1 VGFAVTLYD
10 AYGRKVEPAL
20 LNGEQAAPSMT
31 GIRNAYA
38 WLYPTSG
45 LTPERLVSIL
55 RQADFGD
62 PFLYLEM
69 AEEMEEKELHYLAVL
84 GTRKLTVSQLE
95 VIVKPASAAAE
106 DVKLAKFVDE
116 VFHNLQLEE
125 HLFNILDAIGKG
137 FSITEIVWE
146 QGSQWVPSRLL
157 WRDPRWFLF
166 DWISGEEPLV
176 RSLGLHEEG
185 LKRAPHLSR
194 TATPWMA
201 GPPDARIGIQ
211 PLAERLAPFKFIRH
225 VAKAKSGLPVRG
237 GLARAVAIAYLFKS
251 YLLKGW
257 MGYTDLF
264 GQPLRLGKYGPGA
277 SEVDRETLLTAVANL
292 GTDAAAIMP
301 SSMAIEFVE
310 QKNAGA
316 GNDVYE
322 RLALYLND
330 QITLA
335 VLGQTLTTQ
344 MPKEGG
350 SRAAASVHQAV
361 RRDILQADA
370 VRLAASLSRDLVKP
384 IVDLNFGPQK
394 KYPSVSLGLP
404 DDQDVKVFADA
415 VSELADR
422 GLRVSQKVVLDKL
435 GLPEAAD
442 DEPVLTPKQSIAE
455 TAVPAEDDA
464 AAAQSSKK
472 KLVGVA
478 TKETIAMAPASYG
491 EARRQASGQILE

>member
-1 VGFAVTLYD
+1 MTLYD
-10 AYGRKVEPAL
+10 AYGREVIPEL
-20 LNGEQAAPSMT
+20 LKGEQAAPTMT

-38 WLYPTSG
+38 WLYPAAG
-45 LTPERLVSIL
+45 LTPERLVAIL

-62 PFLYLEM
+62 PFLFLEL

-84 GTRKLTVSQLE
+84 STRKLTVSQLE
-95 VIVKPASAAAE
+95 VIVKPASNSGA
-106 DVKLAKFVDE
+106 DLKLAEFVQECLD
-116 VFHNLQLEE
+116 NLQLAE
-125 HLFNILDAIGKG
+125 HLFDILDAVGKG
-137 FSITEIVWE
+137 FSLTEIEWS
-146 QGSQWVPSRLL
+146 QGAQWVPARLH

-176 RSLGLHEEG
+176 RSLGLSDENG
-185 LKRAPHLSR
+185 TRPPHLSR
-194 TATPWMA
+194 SMSPYLA
-201 GPPDARIGIQ
+201 GRPDARIGVQ
-211 PLAERLAPFKFIRH
+211 PLAEPLAPFKFIRH
-225 VAKAKSGLPVRG
+225 VSKARSGLPVRG

-257 MGYTDLF
+257 MGYVDLF
-264 GQPLRLGKYGPGA
+264 GQPLRVGKYGPGA
-277 SEVDRETLLTAVANL
+277 SQADRDALLTAVANL

-301 SSMAIEFVE
+301 SSMVVE
-310 QKNAGA
+310 LTEVKNAGG

-322 RLALYLND
+322 RMALYLND

-370 VRLAASLSRDLVKP
+370 IRLGGTLNLDLVKP

-394 KYPSVSLGLP
+394 RYPQISLGLP
-404 DDQDVKVFADA
+404 DDQDVKIFADA

-422 GLRVSQKVVLDKL
+422 GLRISQKVVLDKL
-435 GLPEAAD
+435 GLPEASE
-442 DEPVLTPKQSIAE
+442 DEAVLTPKQAIAE
-455 TAVPAEDDA
+455 TAVPAADGGDV
-464 AAAQSSKK
+464 AQSVAQISKK
-472 KLVGVA
+472 K
-478 TKETIAMAPASYG
+478 IQW
-491 EARRQASGQILE
+491 RRY